1 MQEIKAILRQQKNE
15 HHEHLAAQ
23 VRDSSP
29 ATKQRVMDLLRKRVR
44 RRGWL
49 HCRWRIRVLT
59 QTEFNAMML
68 SRLCFYVSLFV
79 CLFVCQS
86 VFRQDISKSITL
98 IFMNSCGN
106 VGNRQ
111 RTNPLGQLNLVD
123 HWLTNTQN
131 SVCKLL
137 RAEEIN

>member
-68 SRLCFYVSLFV
+68 LRLCFYVSLFV
-79 CLFVCQS
+79 CLFVCLS
-86 VFRQDISKSITL
+86 FARITQKVL
-98 IFMNSCGN
+98 HWFLWTVVEMLAIDKG
-106 VGNRQ
+106 
-111 RTNPLGQLNLVD
+111 PILL
-123 HWLTNTQN
+123 HKWIWLTIGWQIHKILCVSF
-131 SVCKLL
+131 SVQKK
-137 RAEEIN
+137 